1 MEPTLRKIAE
11 STEVSHGST
20 MEMKDHRKCNKT
32 KDIQLQ
38 CESSLTLC
46 IRVLASTVT
55 QRVIDRIQVFIN
67 KMFTKNC
74 ELGLQYTG
82 QTESAT
88 MS

>member
-67 KMFTKNC
+67 KCLRRIVNV
-74 ELGLQYTG
+74 GLQYTG

-88 MS
+88 RS